1 MGCETIEKVFEGIS
15 GADKVS
21 KVNYCVKI
29 THLIWRF
36 QNLYLTLRKIN
47 AMKYERAEI
56 LL

>member
-1 MGCETIEKVFEGIS
+1 MGCETIVDVFEGIS

-47 AMKYERAEI
+47 ALEYE
-56 LL
+56 